1 MPACVMD
8 VVYGYDRVVVEGQSG
23 VLDFLMTESSCL
35 CSKIQFL
42 SSVQAK
48 ERAGRI
54 VQPPFNNVLF
64 QCKYY
69 PT

>member
-23 VLDFLMTESSCL
+23 VLDFLMTKSSCL

-48 ERAGRI
+48 GESWPIGPVAL
-54 VQPPFNNVLF
+54 Q
-64 QCKYY
+64 
-69 PT
+69 